1 MLSVDILKSFDR
13 LKSGRLV
20 NHMQNETI
28 IDIHDVH
35 YDEKVEIDIII
46 F

>member
-1 MLSVDILKSFDR
+1 MFCIDVLQSFDCLKSSR
-13 LKSGRLV
+13 LIDHV
-20 NHMQNETI
+20 QNEAI

-35 YDEKVEIDIII
+35 YDEKVEIDVII